1 MAGRA
6 LRVERLAVNR
16 RLRLILE
23 IVGIIF
29 GVALIAYPYVSDYL
43 EKQYQ
48 AQVVVTQETAV
59 SGSESTVDL
68 ESERQ
73 KALDYN
79 DRLSKGRV
87 QVTDPFDA
95 VDAGADNEEY
105 ASLMNVAGD
114 GVMGT
119 VVIPK
124 INAKIPIY
132 HTTEDDV
139 LQKGVGHMET
149 TSLPMGGA
157 SSHAVLAGHS
167 GLPSVRI
174 FDDLDQLEVGDYFVV
189 QVLGEDHAYR
199 VTSIETVL
207 PDETESL
214 SVQDGKD
221 LVTLVTCTP
230 YGINTHRLLVHG
242 ERCELP
248 AEWTDGDDQNISTT
262 PTPSRALLPFTL
274 LGVAVALGIVLGLAL
289 RRRSKRRGHSKGGA
303 AGKGRRRPADGRLLG
318 PVGSV
323 DARPGQ
329 AVGML
334 DARGYSHGGERA
346 GGRVGGQVPG
356 ASYPANGDVQAY
368 ARQVYGTG
376 GRADVKTYR
385 QHKAHKA
392 NQPIRRSMYSRRRG
406 GKHFK

>member
-1 MAGRA
+1 MNKR
-6 LRVERLAVNR
+6 LRV
-16 RLRLILE
+16 ILE
-23 IVGIIF
+23 IVGIVF
-29 GVALIAYPYVSDYL
+29 GVALIVYPYVSDYL

-59 SGSESTVDL
+59 SSSDGSVDL

-95 VDAGADNEEY
+95 DATDDDNAEY

-124 INAKIPIY
+124 INAKVPIY

-149 TSLPMGGA
+149 TSLPVGGT

-199 VTSIETVL
+199 ITSIETVL

-214 SVQDGKD
+214 MIQDGKD
-221 LVTLVTCTP
+221 LATLVTCTP

-242 ERCELP
+242 ERCDLP
-248 AEWTDGDDQNISTT
+248 AGWTDGDDQDINTT

-274 LGVAVALGIVLGLAL
+274 LGVAVALGIVLGLLL
-289 RRRSKRRGHSKGGA
+289 RRWAKRRGREQDGAAAGAAASGVDASGGA
-303 AGKGRRRPADGRLLG
+303 
-318 PVGSV
+318 
-323 DARPGQ
+323 DARLGQ

-334 DARGYSHGGERA
+334 DARGQRQA
-346 GGRVGGQVPG
+346 GGRARGDAGGDVWGDAGRQAQAPR
-356 ASYPANGDVQAY
+356 ASCHARGDVQAH
-368 ARQVYGTG
+368 AREVYGTG
-376 GRADVKTYR
+376 AQAGRR
-385 QHKAHKA
+385 PHK
-392 NQPIRRSMYSRRRG
+392 PLRRRGGG

>member
-1 MAGRA
+1 MRVGRHG
-6 LRVERLAVNR
+6 VNK
-16 RLRLILE
+16 RLRAILE
-23 IVGIIF
+23 IVGIVF

-48 AQVVVTQETAV
+48 AQVVVTQEAAV
-59 SGSESTVDL
+59 SSSDGSVDL

-73 KALDYN
+73 KAFDYN

-95 VDAGADNEEY
+95 DATDDDNAEY

-124 INAKIPIY
+124 INAKVPIY

-149 TSLPMGGA
+149 TSLPIGGT

-174 FDDLDQLEVGDYFVV
+174 FDDLDQLVVGDYFVV

-199 VTSIETVL
+199 ITSIETVL
-207 PDETESL
+207 PGETESL
-214 SVQDGKD
+214 MIQDGKD

-242 ERCELP
+242 ERCDLP
-248 AEWTDGDDQNISTT
+248 AGWTDGDDQDISTT

-274 LGVAVALGIVLGLAL
+274 LGVAVALGIVLGLLL
-289 RRRSKRRGHSKGGA
+289 RRWA
-303 AGKGRRRPADGRLLG
+303 KGRGRESLRFRDIGLASDRLNRPLC
-318 PVGSV
+318 
-323 DARPGQ
+323 
-329 AVGML
+329 
-334 DARGYSHGGERA
+334 RGW
-346 GGRVGGQVPG
+346 
-356 ASYPANGDVQAY
+356 
-368 ARQVYGTG
+368 
-376 GRADVKTYR
+376 
-385 QHKAHKA
+385 
-392 NQPIRRSMYSRRRG
+392 SMCRG
-406 GKHFK
+406 GLTKVKQKPRIVRMWG